1 MNWFNNALPFAKHS
15 PSQGVVTTREFSRH
29 AEQAKYRVR
38 QNHVSGAKIPSFGRT
53 LPHYHPYL
61 QVFWMHSNNFLRVEG
76 LFVNFEKLEGFLA
89 ILEIFVAK
97 MEFSEFLG
105 QNAILGKMWGQKY
118 QSKRHSS
125 IASER
130 IIIGDAKKPYC
141 YF

>member
-15 PSQGVVTTREFSRH
+15 PSQGVVTTGEFSRH
-29 AEQAKYRVR
+29 AKQAKYRVR

-76 LFVNFEKLEGFLA
+76 LFVIFEKLEGFLA

-97 MEFSEFLG
+97 MEFWKFLG
-105 QNAILGKMWGQKY
+105 QNAILGKNRGQNMNIRKCLVKMKFWGKFEI
-118 QSKRHSS
+118 K
-125 IASER
+125 IWM
-130 IIIGDAKKPYC
+130 
-141 YF
+141 